1 MTAIAKNLFLKL
13 KLQLYLF
20 QILNLTSYFL
30 ISWDPQFDTILQVV
44 RYLVHIIFYNRYQ
57 VLLYQCRITTLLK
70 QEIAE
75 IRPKVVE
82 EATTMS

>member
-44 RYLVHIIFYNRYQ
+44 RYLVDIIFYNRYQ